1 MISMCKNGSIQISG
15 CIVHA
20 MAAPWVLALIILY
33 VAESHYGQQ
42 GIVQRSIAQSH
53 SKYYHLTKTG
63 MVMCSCTCIL
73 SVHSLFLPHF
83 QTKQQIRRQSTCLH
97 SALLVLCLAERDPT
111 NLLQLA
117 TLTILITTEALHAH
131 ATAQHQWSVG
141 YKVMV
146 YSKSIHAGQLIL
158 QWFATSITDFNSE
171 ETVSVNESAC
181 IFVHT
186 CLLYVYAFP

>member
-20 MAAPWVLALIILY
+20 MAAPWVLALIY

-131 ATAQHQWSVG
+131 ATANINEVWGIKLWCIQRVFTQASWFCSD
-141 YKVMV
+141 
-146 YSKSIHAGQLIL
+146 L
-158 QWFATSITDFNSE
+158 QQVLQTS
-171 ETVSVNESAC
+171 TVKK
-181 IFVHT
+181 
-186 CLLYVYAFP
+186 L